1 MQTSSNKGQQ
11 QQLWYKPFGTS
22 SCVCAIGFPSA
33 VTSSFGAFGSSKART
48 WSQKF
53 RAAQLPVRCVVLHSL
68 DLMPDSS
75 SSMFKRAR
83 KDTAKAKKSK

>member
-1 MQTSSNKGQQ
+1 MQTGSKGQQ
-11 QQLWYKPFGTS
+11 QQQWYKPFGAS

-33 VTSSFGAFGSSKART
+33 VTCSFGAFGSSKARM

-53 RAAQLPVRCVVLHSL
+53 RAAHVPVHCVVLHSL

-75 SSMFKRAR
+75 NSMFKRAR
-83 KDTAKAKKSK
+83 KDTAKSKKTK